1 MPVYLIH
8 DELHRIIGYY
18 TAIEPMLEDLFNWM
32 KSGKIVYYKKEEI
45 EWDESL
51 MSPLPSVRN

>member
-8 DELHRIIGYY
+8 DELKRIIGYY
-18 TAIEPMLEDLFNWM
+18 TDIETMLIDLFDWM
-32 KSGKIVYYKKEEI
+32 QSGKIVYYKKEEI

>member
-8 DELHRIIGYY
+8 DELKRIIGYY
-18 TAIEPMLEDLFNWM
+18 TDIGTMLIDLFDM
-32 KSGKIVYYKKEEI
+32 LKDGKIVYYKKEEI

-51 MSPLPSVRN
+51 MLPLPSVRN